1 MRYCIPLVLAFIVLF
16 STATTGFA
24 ADDKADEAEKVGSML
39 KGKLDTVLEL
49 LEDQNLPEAKM
60 KKRIMGVVEPVID
73 FEIMAKL
80 TLGRSNWGRLSES
93 EREKFIKLFVEQL
106 KASYL
111 DKTTLYSDQKVI
123 LGKSRQ
129 QGGKIQVP
137 MELETSD
144 DTVTVLYKFYPKG
157 EEWKVYDVVI
167 NGVSLIRSYRSQFN
181 EILKNGTVEEFLKA
195 LEKDNIEPLS

>member
-1 MRYCIPLVLAFIVLF
+1 MRYCIPLVLAFIVVL
-16 STATTGFA
+16 STATLGFA
-24 ADDKADEAEKVGSML
+24 ADDNADEAEKVGSML
-39 KGKLDTVLEL
+39 KAKLDTVLEL

-60 KKRIMGVVEPVID
+60 KKRIMAVVEPVID

-93 EREKFIKLFVEQL
+93 ERDKFINLFVEQL

-111 DKTTLYSDQKVI
+111 DKTTLYSGQKVI

-195 LEKDNIEPLS
+195 LEKDNVEPVS

>member
-1 MRYCIPLVLAFIVLF
+1 MRYCITLGLAFIFLL
-16 STATTGFA
+16 SAAAAGFA
-24 ADDKADEAEKVGSML
+24 ADEADEAGKVGSML

-49 LEDQNLPEAKM
+49 LEDQNLPEARM
-60 KKRIMGVVEPVID
+60 KKRIMAVVEPVID

-111 DKTTLYSDQKVI
+111 DKTTLYSGQKVH
-123 LGKSRQ
+123 LGKSRK

-144 DTVTVLYKFYPKG
+144 KMVTVLYKFYPKG
-157 EEWKVYDVVI
+157 ENWKVYDVVI
-167 NGVSLIRSYRSQFN
+167 NGVSLIKSYRSQFD
-181 EILKNGTVEEFLKA
+181 EILQSGSVEELFKA
-195 LEKDNIEPLS
+195 LKKDTDRQAG

>member
-1 MRYCIPLVLAFIVLF
+1 MRKYITLLLTFIVF
-16 STATTGFA
+16 SAVPAAAHAA
-24 ADDKADEAEKVGSML
+24 ADADEAEKVGHML

-106 KASYL
+106 KTSYL
-111 DKTTLYSDQKVI
+111 DKTTLYSGQKVI

-167 NGVSLIRSYRSQFN
+167 NDVSLIRSYRSQFN

-195 LEKDNIEPLS
+195 LEKDNVEPLS

>member
-1 MRYCIPLVLAFIVLF
+1 MRHYVMLGLAFIVLLF
-16 STATTGFA
+16 VAAAGFA
-24 ADDKADEAEKVGSML
+24 VTDADEAEEVGDML

-49 LEDQNLPEAKM
+49 LEDQNLPETEM
-60 KKRIMGVVEPVID
+60 KKRIMDVIEPVID

-80 TLGRSNWGRLSES
+80 TLGRANWGRLSES
-93 EREKFIKLFVEQL
+93 EQEEFVSLFVGQL

-111 DKTTLYSDQKVI
+111 DKTTLYSGQKVI
-123 LGKSRQ
+123 LGKSRK

-144 DTVTVLYKFYPKG
+144 KTVTVLYRFYPKG

-167 NGVSLIRSYRSQFN
+167 NGVSLVKSYRSQFN
-181 EILKNGTVEEFLKA
+181 EILQSGSVEDLFEALK
-195 LEKDNIEPLS
+195 KDTDLQAG

>member
-1 MRYCIPLVLAFIVLF
+1 MRYSITLVLAFIVLF
-16 STATTGFA
+16 SAAAAGFA
-24 ADDKADEAEKVGSML
+24 ADEADEAEKVGSML
-39 KGKLDTVLEL
+39 KAKLDTVLEL

-60 KKRIMGVVEPVID
+60 KKRIMAVVEPVID

-93 EREKFIKLFVEQL
+93 ERDKFINLFVEQL
-106 KASYL
+106 KTSYL
-111 DKTTLYSDQKVI
+111 DKTTLYSGQEVS
-123 LGKSRQ
+123 LGKSRAQ
-129 QGGKIQVP
+129 AGKIQVP

-167 NGVSLIRSYRSQFN
+167 NGVSLIKSYRSQFN
-181 EILKNGTVEEFLKA
+181 EILQSGSVKDLFEA
-195 LEKDNIEPLS
+195 LEKDTDLQAG